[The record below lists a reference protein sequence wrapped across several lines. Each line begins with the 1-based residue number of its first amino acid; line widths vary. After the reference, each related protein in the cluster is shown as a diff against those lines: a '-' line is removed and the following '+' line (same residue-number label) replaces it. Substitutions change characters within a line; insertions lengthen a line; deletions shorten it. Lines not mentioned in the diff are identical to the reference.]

1 MRQELSE
8 AEIVKGIYEHT
19 DQQIKRLNDS
29 INQLEA
35 RLLDYKSKEIP
46 VEAIS
51 KELFAQYPTI
61 TEVSLSRGSSVKS
74 ENGVADEQIIAFI
87 TTNEPMDA
95 ELNNRI
101 ERWLKVRLNNEN
113 IIVINQ
119 MAETEKA
126 AE

>member
-1 MRQELSE
+1 MLS
-8 AEIVKGIYEHT
+8 
-19 DQQIKRLNDS
+19 
-29 INQLEA
+29 
-35 RLLDYKSKEIP
+35 DYKSKEIP

-74 ENGVADEQIIAFI
+74 LDGTVTEQLVAFI
-87 TTNEPMDA
+87 TTNEPLDT
-95 ELNNRI
+95 EFHDRI
-101 ERWLKVRLNNEN
+101 ERWLKVRLDNEN

-119 MAETEKA
+119 CPETEQA